1 MNTVYVTT
9 EQMLNLI
16 SQQLGES
23 CRQDVK
29 DCLDAG
35 IFMTMASILH
45 QMNGLLASYHT
56 DILIQ
61 IVDVYFDSDVWVWKV
76 QIGPYHLT
84 DQIC

>member
-1 MNTVYVTT
+1 MNIVYVTT
-9 EQMLNLI
+9 EQMLTLI

-23 CRQDVK
+23 CRQLVK
-29 DCLDAG
+29 DCLDACV
-35 IFMTMASILH
+35 FMTMESILH

-61 IVDVYFDSDVWVWKV
+61 ILDVYFDSAIWVWKV

-84 DQIC
+84 D

>member
-1 MNTVYVTT
+1 MDIVYVTT
-9 EQMLNLI
+9 EQMLTLI

-45 QMNGLLASYHT
+45 QMNGLLASCGT

-61 IVDVYFDSDVWVWKV
+61 IVDVYFDSDIWVWKV
-76 QIGPYHLT
+76 QIGPCHLT

>member
-9 EQMLNLI
+9 EQMLALI
-16 SQQLGES
+16 PTTGVSP
-23 CRQDVK
+23 RQDVK

-35 IFMTMASILH
+35 IFMTMESIPH

-61 IVDVYFDSDVWVWKV
+61 IVDVHLDSDVWV
-76 QIGPYHLT
+76 
-84 DQIC
+84 

>member
-1 MNTVYVTT
+1 MDIVYVTT
-9 EQMLNLI
+9 EQMLTLI

-56 DILIQ
+56 ELLIQ
-61 IVDVYFDSDVWVWKV
+61 ILDVYFDSDVWVWKV
-76 QIGPYHLT
+76 QISQHHLT
-84 DQIC
+84 D